1 MKSPGIKRIG
11 VEQWVESEIS
21 LPINLAARRVPSG
34 ARQLTW
40 PRRTWVQPR
49 APIATGAALRFP
61 LVARLFDGTAFLAGL
76 LFVGELPAVNLPPIW
91 RWSNPSPHG
100 ANIVDQAANSALT
113 VQVGERGQIYLS
125 DDWTTWAPRDS
136 YTTAALRGATFLNG
150 RLVLSGEAGT
160 IMFADDPWNFHG
172 LNLGT
177 ADWLESA
184 AASDSLVVAVGD
196 SAAIYTSTNA
206 VNWQRIT
213 PTFTNWLRSVACR
226 QEHCG

>member
-21 LPINLAARRVPSG
+21 LPIHLAAQHVP
-34 ARQLTW
+34 ARAPRLTW

-49 APIATGAALRFP
+49 VPFPTGAALRFP
-61 LVARLFDGTAFLAGL
+61 HVGRLSWGIAFLVMM
-76 LFVGELPAVNLPPIW
+76 LFVGELPALNLPPLW
-91 RWSNPSPHG
+91 RWSNPAPHG
-100 ANIVDQAANSALT
+100 ANIVDQTANSALT

-125 DDWTTWAPRDS
+125 DDWATWSPRDS
-136 YTTAALRGATFLNG
+136 YTTAALRGATFFNG

-177 ADWLESA
+177 ADWLESV
-184 AASDSLVVAVGD
+184 AASGSVVVAVGD
-196 SAAIYTSTNA
+196 NAAIYTSTNA

-213 PTFTNWLRSVACR
+213 PSFTNWLRSVA
-226 QEHCG
+226 